1 MIASALTRTLRH
13 SLLALALGACASLAS
28 AAALHVEFDTAGLG
42 ADGWIDLQFNPAN
55 AGAALAYADLSHFTG
70 FNGAIAAE
78 TAGSVSGDLA
88 TGFRIGNDDA
98 GGWNDLFHAV
108 HLGGKVG
115 FDISFS
121 GDAAA
126 SGALQSAFGVAL
138 YGDHDAQ
145 TVLGAPGA
153 QGFLLT
159 LNWTPASVPGGA
171 GSVGAEVF
179 DAGLASVSAVP
190 EPSSWLM
197 LGAGLGLL
205 GMLRRRRA

>member
-1 MIASALTRTLRH
+1 MFASALTRTLRH

-28 AAALHVEFDTAGLG
+28 ASALHVEIDTAGMG
-42 ADGWIDLQFNPAN
+42 SDGWLDLQF
-55 AGAALAYADLSHFTG
+55 GALAGSPLAAAELSHFTG
-70 FNGAIAAE
+70 FNSAIAAE
-78 TAGSVSGDLA
+78 TVGDVSGSLA
-88 TGFRIGNDDA
+88 SGFHIGNDP
-98 GGWNDLFHAV
+98 GNWNDLFHAV

-121 GDAAA
+121 GAIDPGAA
-126 SGALQSAFGVAL
+126 SDHALFTVAL

-153 QGFLLT
+153 DGFLLSMQ
-159 LNWTPASVPGGA
+159 WTAASVPGGA
-171 GSVGAEVF
+171 GSVATVVY
-179 DAGLASVSAVP
+179 DSAAASVSAVP